1 MTRLHSTIRP
11 LLPTRIYR
19 QSITLMP
26 ASFIG
31 EFLGTLILLLLGNGV
46 VANVLLT
53 DSKGHGGGWIVITA
67 GWAFGVMAGGMV
79 AVALGAP
86 GELNPAVSVANVVT
100 GVYPL
105 ATGLAH
111 VGAQL
116 LGAIAGA
123 TLVWL
128 HYLPHWARTS
138 DPELIRA
145 CYCTSP
151 AIRAAG
157 SNITA
162 EIIGT
167 MVLVIVAGAI
177 GAQGVLGASPATNIG
192 GFLVG
197 CLVWGIGLSLGG
209 PTGYA
214 INPARDL
221 GPRIAHALLPIAG
234 KGTSDWGYAWIPVV
248 GPIAGATGAAV
259 LWKALTA

>member
-1 MTRLHSTIRP
+1 
-11 LLPTRIYR
+11 
-19 QSITLMP
+19 MP
-26 ASFIG
+26 ATVLG
-31 EFLGTLILLLLGNGV
+31 EFLGTVILLLLGNGV

-67 GWAFGVMAGGMV
+67 GWAFAVMSGGMV

-86 GELNPAVSVANVVT
+86 GELNPAVSLANVVT

-111 VGAQL
+111 VGAQM
-116 LGAIAGA
+116 LGAMVGA

-128 HYLPHWARTS
+128 HYLPHWARTG
-138 DPELIRA
+138 DAELIRA
-145 CYCTSP
+145 CYCNTP
-151 AIRAAG
+151 AVRSTG
-157 SNITA
+157 SNLVA

-167 MVLVIVAGAI
+167 AVLVIVAGAI
-177 GAQGVLGASPATNIG
+177 GAKGVLGASPATNLG
-192 GFLVG
+192 SFLVG

-221 GPRIAHALLPIAG
+221 GPRIAHALLPVAN

-248 GPIAGATGAAV
+248 GPIVGATLAAV
-259 LWKALTA
+259 LWKSLTA